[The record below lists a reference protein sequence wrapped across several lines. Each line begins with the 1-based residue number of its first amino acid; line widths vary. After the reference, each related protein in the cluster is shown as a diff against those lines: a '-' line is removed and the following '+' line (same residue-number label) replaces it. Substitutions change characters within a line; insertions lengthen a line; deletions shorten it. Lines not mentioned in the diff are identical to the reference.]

1 MNKTGL
7 GVAGLVFGLGLMVQ
21 AVDRPEWNNL
31 EVLQVN
37 RELPHATMMVYPDAQ
52 SAMAYDR
59 TTSPWFRSLNG
70 EWKFNWVKKP
80 GDRPLDF
87 FKPDYDVSG
96 WGTIPVPSN
105 WEMEGHGLRIYT
117 NVEYPFE
124 KNPPNAPTEW
134 NPVGSYRRD
143 FEIPTDWKGRE
154 THIVFDGV
162 QSAFYLWVN
171 GEKVGYSQG
180 SRTPAEFNITPYLK
194 PGKNTVAAEVYR
206 WCDGS
211 YLEDQD
217 FWRLSGIYRDV
228 YLWSTAKSH
237 IRDFTVVTDLDDQYK
252 DAVLKVGAE
261 LTHPARKVELELF
274 DASGTSVGKATAKG
288 GGSISI
294 NLPVAAPQK
303 WTAETPHLYTA
314 LLTLKGWF
322 GRTIEVVPQ
331 RVGFREAAIIDS
343 RFCINGVPVLIKGT
357 NRHEHHAD
365 TGHTIDRASM
375 IRDIQLLKENNFN
388 AVRTC
393 HYPNLPMWYDLCD
406 EYGIMLWDEANIE
419 SHGMGYGD
427 ACLAKQPEWKAAH
440 LDRIQR
446 MVGRDKNHASVI
458 TWSMGNEAG
467 DGENFAACYQWIKQN
482 DPTRPVHYERSK
494 DDGPNTDIIN
504 NMYQP
509 SDKIR
514 EYAENP
520 ANTKPYIICE
530 YMHAMGN
537 SNGGAKEYWDLFC
550 EDNLAQGGFVWD
562 WMDQGIRQPVPA
574 EFAGNAGKGPVKETF
589 FAYGGWFEGPAGVR
603 NDGNFCMNGLVDAEQ
618 VPHPGLFAMKYV
630 QRYVHVMPVDLLAG
644 TFTVRNWFDFTTL
657 GDAVS
662 GEWKIE
668 ANGKTIAQGKL
679 PFLGVAPHAGQS
691 LSLDLPSI
699 VPEVGTEYFLTFE
712 FRANP
717 GCHPLVEA
725 GHLLAWDQFKLPL
738 AKAVAYEKSTGSV
751 KAEETGTT
759 ITVRGKGFEVVF
771 DKVGGAMRSFK
782 AGGRNLIVAGGQ
794 PELSRA
800 LVDNERRQKPVPDPA
815 WDNAGAH
822 ATTQSVAVEELDG
835 AVRVSVRKTLPDVRG
850 GFASVYTVYGSGEV
864 AVEAAYDFAHTP
876 GFMRPPLRVGMEWR
890 VPTAFE
896 NIAWFG
902 RGGETYADRNFEPV
916 GLYHGTVDGQWTDY
930 SRPQENGNKTD
941 VRWVAL
947 TDGNG
952 DGLLVSGE
960 GGLLGIGARHYS
972 RQTMFDSQYSFQM
985 ERSNDI
991 FLNIDATQ
999 SGVGGI
1005 NSWNATPLE
1014 PYRLN
1019 AKAYRYAYR
1028 MRPLSG
1034 DVWATLSNQAAFV
1047 ASGIGTLAAPDSST
1061 LPEIKAPKENA
1072 KKGKKK

>member
-1 MNKTGL
+1 
-7 GVAGLVFGLGLMVQ
+7 
-21 AVDRPEWNNL
+21 
-31 EVLQVN
+31 
-37 RELPHATMMVYPDAQ
+37 
-52 SAMAYDR
+52 
-59 TTSPWFRSLNG
+59 
-70 EWKFNWVKKP
+70 
-80 GDRPLDF
+80 
-87 FKPDYDVSG
+87 G

-105 WEMEGHGLRIYT
+105 WEMEGHGMRWYT
-117 NVEYPFE
+117 NVPYPF
-124 KNPPNAPTEW
+124 KKDPPNAPMDW

-143 FEIPTDWKGRE
+143 FEVPHDWNGRE
-154 THIVFDGV
+154 TYIVFDGV

-180 SRTPAEFNITPYLK
+180 SRTPAEFNITKYLK
-194 PGKNTVAAEVYR
+194 PGKNIVAAEVYR
-206 WCDGS
+206 WNDGS

-252 DAVLKVGAE
+252 DAVLKIDTEILNPAGSVEVKLLDPSGKEVGRAGSPSAP
-261 LTHPARKVELELF
+261 HASLE
-274 DASGTSVGKATAKG
+274 
-288 GGSISI
+288 I
-294 NLPVAAPQK
+294 PVPSPNK
-303 WTAETPHLYTA
+303 WSAETPTLYTA
-314 LLTLKGWF
+314 LLTLRDAAGT
-322 GRTIEVVPQ
+322 TIEVIPQ
-331 RVGFREAAIIDS
+331 RVGFRKVEIKDK

-375 IRDIQLLKENNFN
+375 IRDIQLMKENNFN

-393 HYPNLPMWYDLCD
+393 HYPNCPMWYDLCD

-446 MVGRDKNHASVI
+446 MVGRDKNHASAVV
-458 TWSMGNEAG
+458 WSMGNEAG
-467 DGENFAACYQWIKQN
+467 DGENFATCYQWIKQN

-537 SNGGAKEYWDLFC
+537 SNGGAKEYWDLFR

-574 EFAGNAGKGPVKETF
+574 EFKKNIGTGPVRETV
-589 FAYGGWFEGPAGVR
+589 FAYGGWWEDAANVPH
-603 NDGNFCMNGLVDAEQ
+603 NGNFCMNGLLDAEQ
-618 VPHPGLFAMKYV
+618 VPHPGMFAMKYA
-630 QRYVHVMPVDLLAG
+630 QRNAQVNPVDLLAG
-644 TFTVRNWFDFTTL
+644 TFTVKNWFDFTTL

-662 GEWKIE
+662 GDWKVE
-668 ANGKTIAQGKL
+668 ANGKMIAQGKL
-679 PFLGVAPHAGQS
+679 PYLGIAPHAEQAF
-691 LSLDLPSI
+691 SLDLPAI
-699 VPEVGTEYFLTFE
+699 VPEAGTEYFLTFE
-712 FRANP
+712 FRATP
-717 GCHPLVEA
+717 GYHPLVKS

-738 AKAVAYEKSTGSV
+738 AKATAYAKSTGSV
-751 KAEETGTT
+751 TAEETGKT
-759 ITVRGKGFEVVF
+759 IAVRGKGFEVVF
-771 DKVGGAMRSFK
+771 DKVGGAMLSFK
-782 AGGRNLIVAGGQ
+782 AGGKNLIAVGGQ

-800 LVDNERRQKPVPDPA
+800 LVDNERRQKPVPHPT
-815 WDNAGAH
+815 WDNAGAN
-822 ATTQSVAVEELDG
+822 AV
-835 AVRVSVRKTLPDVRG
+835 VRDVVVEKTADTVRITVRKTLPDVRG
-850 GFASVYTVYGSGEV
+850 GFAVAYTIFGDGEV
-864 AVEAAYDFAHTP
+864 VVEAAYDFTHTP
-876 GFMRPPLRVGMEWR
+876 DFVRPPLRVGMEWK
-890 VPTAFE
+890 VPAELE

-902 RGGETYADRNFEPV
+902 PAGETYADRDFEVV
-916 GLYHGTVDGQWTDY
+916 GLHGGTVDGQWTDY
-930 SRPQENGNKTD
+930 SRPQENGNKAD

-960 GGLLGIGARHYS
+960 GGWLGIGARHYS
-972 RQTMFDSQYSFQM
+972 RQTMYDSQYSFQM

-991 FLNIDATQ
+991 FLNIDAAQ

-1019 AKAYRYAYR
+1019 AKTYRYTYR
-1028 MRPLSG
+1028 MRPVSG
-1034 DVWATLSNQAAFV
+1034 DVWATLSSQVAFAASDV
-1047 ASGIGTLAAPDSST
+1047 AKMAMPDVST
-1061 LPEIKAPKENA
+1061 LPEIQAPQEGK
-1072 KKGKKK
+1072 KKGKKKP